1 MITSI
6 FWIIPLASVLALAF
20 AWYFFRQMM
29 KESEGTELM
38 KKIASFV
45 CEGAMSDRKSTRLN
59 SSHTDISRMPSSA

>member
-29 KESEGTELM
+29 KESEEL
-38 KKIASFV
+38 S
-45 CEGAMSDRKSTRLN
+45 
-59 SSHTDISRMPSSA
+59 